1 VTTTTRPHPST
12 ARILIRHYLEMVA
25 AMVIGMIVLAPLW
38 TLGLRAAGTPDL
50 LDRPELGA
58 LVMATNM
65 TIAMAA
71 WMRYRGH
78 RWTATAEMAAAMY
91 LPFLVLFIPLW
102 LGLISTTGLVVLG
115 HVLML
120 AGMAALMI
128 LRSVDY
134 TDHSAKNGAGH
145 GP

>member
-1 VTTTTRPHPST
+1 
-12 ARILIRHYLEMVA
+12 
-25 AMVIGMIVLAPLW
+25 
-38 TLGLRAAGTPDL
+38 
-50 LDRPELGA
+50 
-58 LVMATNM
+58 MATNT

-102 LGLISTTGLVVLG
+102 LGLISATGLVILG

-120 AGMAALMI
+120 AGMAALM
-128 LRSVDY
+128 LFRSADY
-134 TDHSAKNGAGH
+134 AHHGANHGAGH
-145 GP
+145 